1 DYCHIVQL
9 HVGRTRFPTWFLE
22 GLAGWEALKLQ
33 EPPFPNWLSVLMSEQ
48 RAGGAP
54 ALSSLASWD
63 QWRQALD
70 SGNPAVPTAGYN
82 KARAALVFLE
92 KIAGPEAPRDILRG
106 TAGGDPIQF
115 EAIFREVT
123 GLDVSEFERRLVAWL
138 IEVPSGQ

>member
-1 DYCHIVQL
+1 
-9 HVGRTRFPTWFLE
+9 
-22 GLAGWEALKLQ
+22 
-33 EPPFPNWLSVLMSEQ
+33 M
-48 RAGGAP
+48 
-54 ALSSLASWD
+54 
-63 QWRQALD
+63 
-70 SGNPAVPTAGYN
+70 
-82 KARAALVFLE
+82 VFLE